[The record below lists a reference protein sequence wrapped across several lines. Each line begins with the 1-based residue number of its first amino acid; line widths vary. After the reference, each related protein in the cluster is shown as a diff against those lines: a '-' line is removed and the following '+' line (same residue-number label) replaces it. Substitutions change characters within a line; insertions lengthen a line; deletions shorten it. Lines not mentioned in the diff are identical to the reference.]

1 MQLFA
6 IIARPDSD
14 ANDRKSV
21 VAVFLNRL
29 LNKELSEQYLVV
41 FEEFYDM
48 HQAKNSRSEKKRQT
62 ISSSSVKVLKIC
74 SEINEE
80 LTQKQKYIVLVQ
92 LLEFIKSE
100 DCITEQELEFVS
112 TVADAFNIPN
122 DEFIKLR
129 DFIVNKYEDIP
140 YSSNI
145 LIINND
151 KINAIPEVKHIYAEG
166 LSGSIKV
173 FNIQSVSILM
183 FRLKGVG
190 ELNLNGQ
197 LVLEDK
203 VNFLSIGSA
212 IRNNKIKPIYYSV
225 ILSTYNV
232 DKSKACIVFETKN
245 VVYRFKGGKIGLHT
259 MNFREESGN
268 LVGIMGASGA
278 GKSTLLNVLNGS
290 YRPTEGA
297 VTINDIDIHDDS
309 VGILNGLIGHVSQDD
324 LLIEELSV
332 FQNLYYN
339 AKLCFDNLSEEDV
352 VQKVNKVLSDLGLFE
367 IRHLTVGSP
376 LNKKISGGQRKR
388 LNIALELIREPAIL
402 FLDEPTSG
410 LSSKDS
416 ENIMDLLKELSL
428 KGKLVFV
435 VIHQPSSDIFKTF
448 DKLIILDTG
457 GYQIYYGDPV
467 DSIIYFKRLISQA
480 DWNESECPTCGNVNP
495 EQVFKIVEA
504 NVVDEYGNLTQTRK
518 TKPTEW
524 YELYLAHQEKERLL
538 KGEKEVLGADQ
549 IPEIDFKIPNWY
561 RQLKVFI
568 TRDVLSK
575 LSNTQYL
582 LINALEAPLIA
593 VFLAYI
599 IKFYS
604 VDVNNEL
611 GYTVSTNENLPV
623 YLFMMVICAIFIGLT
638 VSAEEIIADRRILK
652 REHFLNLSRSSYL
665 MSKVI
670 ILFVL
675 SAFQAFVFVL
685 IGNSILEIQGM
696 YFHFWLV
703 AFSTWLCANM
713 LGLNISDSFKTAVT
727 IYILIPFLVIP
738 QIILSGIIVKF
749 DKLNPEISNPKD
761 IPFYGEIMTSRWAFE
776 ALAVRQFKNNEYER
790 IFYPYEKVMSQSDFK
805 KNYWVRTL
813 NNKINSIERDLA
825 NPNKKDKV
833 SADIDVLRN
842 EISKEMRHSKRF
854 QFKYVDGLTY
864 STISPKLIEA
874 SREYLDNLNQYY
886 IKKYN
891 KASDAKDKLIGRY
904 TRTDSMRELF
914 VLQKKLHYNDNLADF
929 CRNSNEIERIVEYD
943 GQLYQKIDP
952 IFQDPD
958 HPMLRSHFYSPRKQ
972 IFGLYVDT
980 FWANVMV
987 IWFMTIC
994 LYIALYYKLLKKSL
1008 DSMDRF
1014 FEKIFVSNDES
1025 NNKSPFNEFI
1035 VRIKMF
1041 FVGTLKLK

>member
-1 MQLFA
+1 MSERILRALMQLFA

-14 ANDRKSV
+14 ASDRKAV
-21 VAVFLNRL
+21 VSAFLNRL
-29 LNKELSEQYLVV
+29 LNKDLSEQYLVV
-41 FEEFYDM
+41 FEEFYDL
-48 HQAKNSRSEKKRQT
+48 HQAKNNATEKKRKT
-62 ISSSSVKVLKIC
+62 ISASSVKVLKIC

-80 LTQKQKYIVLVQ
+80 LTQNQKYIVLVQ

-100 DCITEQELEFVS
+100 DSISEQELEFVS
-112 TVADAFNIPN
+112 TVADAFNIQS
-122 DEFIKLR
+122 DEYIKLR
-129 DFIVNKYEDIP
+129 DFVVSKFEDIP
-140 YSSNI
+140 FSSNI
-145 LIINND
+145 LIINNE
-151 KINAIPEVKHIYAEG
+151 KINTIPEVKHIYSEG

-173 FNIQSVSILM
+173 FNIQSVNILM
-183 FRLKGVG
+183 FRMRGVG
-190 ELNLNGQ
+190 EINLNGQ
-197 LVLEDK
+197 LVAENK

-232 DKSKACIVFETKN
+232 DKSKACIVFETKD
-245 VVYRFKGGKIGLHT
+245 VVYKFKGGKTGLHK

-278 GKSTLLNVLNGS
+278 GKSTLLNVLNSS
-290 YRPTEGA
+290 YKPTEGK
-297 VTINDIDIHDDS
+297 VTINDVDVHSDS
-309 VGILNGLIGHVSQDD
+309 DGVLNGLIGHVSQDD

-339 AKLCFDNLSEEDV
+339 ARLCFDNLADEDIV
-352 VQKVNKVLSDLGLFE
+352 LKVNKVLGDLGLFE
-367 IRHLTVGSP
+367 IRHLKVGNP

-524 YELYLAHQEKERLL
+524 YELYLGHQEKEKLS
-538 KGEKEVLGADQ
+538 KTEKVNLSAEQ

-575 LSNTQYL
+575 ISNTQYI
-582 LINALEAPLIA
+582 LINALESPIIA
-593 VFLAYI
+593 FFLAYI

-652 REHFLNLSRSSYL
+652 REQFLNLSRSSYL

-713 LGLNISDSFKTAVT
+713 MGLNISDSFKTAVT

-749 DKLNPEISNPKD
+749 DKLNPDISNPKD
-761 IPFYGEIMTSRWAFE
+761 IPLYGEVMTSRWAFE
-776 ALAVRQFKNNEYER
+776 ALSVYEFKNNEYEK

-805 KNYWVRTL
+805 KNYWIRTL
-813 NNKINSIERDLA
+813 NNKINSIERDYS
-825 NPNKKDKV
+825 NSTKKEKV
-833 SADIDVLRN
+833 CEDIAVLKN
-842 EISKEMRHSKRF
+842 EFSKEMKHTTRF
-854 QFKYVDGLTY
+854 KFKHLDKLTY
-864 STISPKLIEA
+864 STMSSNLIEEA
-874 SREYLDNLNQYY
+874 REYLDALNRYY

-891 KASDAKDKLIGRY
+891 KASDAKDKMIGEY
-904 TRTDSMRELF
+904 TKTDSLRELF
-914 VLQKKLHYNDNLADF
+914 VLQKKLYYNDNLADF
-929 CRNSNEIERIVEYD
+929 CRNSNEVERIVEYD

-952 IFQDPD
+952 IFQDPES
-958 HPMLRSHFYSPRKQ
+958 PMLRAHFYSPRKQ
-972 IFGLYVDT
+972 LFGVFVDT
-980 FWANVMV
+980 YWANVMV
-987 IWFMTIC
+987 IWFMTIFF
-994 LYIALYYKLLKKSL
+994 YFTLYYKALKRFLDFMERLSEKLVKSK
-1008 DSMDRF
+1008 
-1014 FEKIFVSNDES
+1014 EE
-1025 NNKSPFNEFI
+1025 
-1035 VRIKMF
+1035 
-1041 FVGTLKLK
+1041 